1 MARYD
6 LTDLEWEQ
14 IAPLL
19 PKTHTGR
26 RGRPSAE
33 PRPVLN
39 GILWIMRSGAPWR
52 DLPERYAPRSTCND
66 RLRRW
71 QQDGTWERVL
81 QALQAQADQDE
92 QVIWVNNALDAS
104 IVRAHQHAA
113 GARRLKKR
121 PKSGRSVISIS
132 VLDGPGASYRS
143 RLGGARPQ
151 SRRTDEQVSPV
162 GRRTRSSACDR
173 THRRSGT

>member
-19 PKTHTGR
+19 PKTHTGK

-33 PRPVLN
+33 HRLVLN

-81 QALQAQADQDE
+81 QALQAKADQDE
-92 QVIWVNNALDAS
+92 NVIWVNNALDAS
-104 IVRAHQHAA
+104 SVRAHQHAA
-113 GARRLKKR
+113 GARRPKKR
-121 PKSGRSVISIS
+121 TTSGRTYISVS
-132 VLDGPGASYRS
+132 VLDTPTASNRS
-143 RLGGARPQ
+143 QQRGARTQ
-151 SRRTDEQVSPV
+151 SRGTDEQVSSS
-162 GRRTRSSACDR
+162 GRRRGSPSGGGA
-173 THRRSGT
+173 HRRSGA

>member
-6 LTDLEWEQ
+6 ITDTEWEQ

-19 PKTHTGR
+19 PPTHTGK

-33 PRPVLN
+33 HRPVLN
-39 GILWIMRSGAPWR
+39 GILWILRSGAPWR
-52 DLPERYAPRSTCND
+52 DLPQRYPPCSTCND

-81 QALQAQADQDE
+81 QALQAKADQDE
-92 QVIWVNNALDAS
+92 NVIWVNNALDAS

-113 GARRLKKR
+113 GARRPKKR
-121 PKSGRSVISIS
+121 PKSGRTYIYVS
-132 VLDGPGASYRS
+132 VLDTPGTSNRS
-143 RLGGARPQ
+143 QLRGARTQ
-151 SRRTDEQVSPV
+151 SRRTDEQVSPT
-162 GRRTRSSACDR
+162 GRRKRSSACDR
-173 THRRSGT
+173 THRRSGA